1 MWRIEN
7 DAPPFLDLLSTTRP
21 ARADEALMNRIS
33 SLHGFS
39 TLSAIIRLSVFSGFT
54 AQCIVIKHGSCL
66 FFLPGRLFHM
76 LYISTQRL
84 RCVLNIMSSS

>member
-66 FFLPGRLFHM
+66 FFYQVVSFTCF
-76 LYISTQRL
+76 ISVHN
-84 RCVLNIMSSS
+84 VLGVS